1 MPIFRIKKPE
11 CVFAH
16 VPKTGG
22 NTIRNVVFD
31 RQYEG
36 PWFGDTLPKEWKP
49 LFSFGFVRNP
59 FDRVVSAWKMF
70 CEGTADDAWEL
81 PEGGPLEFSLNDVLR
96 LGLDRNVA
104 FGHPRY
110 NQVRPDAV
118 IRLKNHI
125 IPQTHPY
132 HGLQHVEFIGRFE
145 SLQSD
150 FDYVCDRLNIDSI
163 TLPRTNWTHRSRYQ
177 DYFDGESRRLAEE
190 LYRKDLNDF
199 GYQFDEVHLSE

>member
-96 LGLDRNVA
+96 LGLDRNAA

-118 IRLKNHI
+118 LRLKNHI

-177 DYFDGESRRLAEE
+177 DYFDDESRRLAEE
-190 LYRKDLNDF
+190 LYRKDLDEF
-199 GYQFDEVHLSE
+199 GYQFDEVRFSE

>member
-96 LGLDRNVA
+96 LGLDRNAA